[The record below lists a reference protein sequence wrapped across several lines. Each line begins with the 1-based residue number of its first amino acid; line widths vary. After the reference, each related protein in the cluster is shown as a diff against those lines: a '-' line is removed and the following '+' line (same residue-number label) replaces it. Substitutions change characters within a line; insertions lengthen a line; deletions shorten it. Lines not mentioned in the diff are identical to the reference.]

1 MKKMLVAI
9 VICSL
14 LSVGC
19 GRMEEQTNGNDT
31 LPEKQEDAGAASVW
45 QWMPETLDNGTI
57 QTHSEY
63 QSSFRR
69 MVGEEKPVI
78 YLGMPRVLSET
89 ADTSVSWS
97 VSDDT
102 VATVQGGIATGRKEG
117 LVTIR
122 GQASDG
128 REIYSEEFVV
138 TTFNDGKKAEVCY
151 EISPEEFSDNS
162 ISFEDTVSPKLLQIK
177 INTIQ
182 DLYTYFQNSG
192 CRYAYDSPILVSGD
206 TLWTWPV
213 PGDNVLNNKIGSPA
227 DFANAASY
235 LLQNDFE
242 DWGYLL
248 TYGYNMQAYN
258 WFYEDGFYY
267 IVDLYDLFYDLGDG
281 NCNNRYEP
289 FKTDR
294 LEEITEYLHKRTNRE
309 DTLAFF
315 MLPALGHGEM
325 PAIYTSCL
333 RDSSKIYKGHVE
345 LGFEE
350 TVFEHMKI
358 LFENDSFD
366 FTVSSVDADDMPGGV
381 PRYEGEEYWYG
392 YR

>member
-1 MKKMLVAI
+1 MSERIADPKIQIITAITKKDKANVYLAMKSEHIPAVLKELQGDKTYLYKRIQEIQSAFFPNI
-9 VICSL
+9 EVI
-14 LSVGC
+14 
-19 GRMEEQTNGNDT
+19 
-31 LPEKQEDAGAASVW
+31 
-45 QWMPETLDNGTI
+45 
-57 QTHSEY
+57 EY
-63 QSSFRR
+63 R
-69 MVGEEKPVI
+69 
-78 YLGMPRVLSET
+78 
-89 ADTSVSWS
+89 
-97 VSDDT
+97 
-102 VATVQGGIATGRKEG
+102 
-117 LVTIR
+117 
-122 GQASDG
+122 
-128 REIYSEEFVV
+128 
-138 TTFNDGKKAEVCY
+138 DGKTYILEEYIEGESLDKILENK
-151 EISPEEFSDNS
+151 ISTKDG
-162 ISFEDTVSPKLLQIK
+162 ISYMVQLVQTK

-182 DLYTYFQNSG
+182 DLYTYFQPSG

-213 PGDNVLNNKIGSPA
+213 PGDNVLNSKIGSPA

-366 FTVSSVDADDMPGGV
+366 FTVSSVDTDDMPGGV

>member
-19 GRMEEQTNGNDT
+19 GRIGEQTDGDDT
-31 LPEKQEDAGAASVW
+31 LSEKQQDVGGAFVL
-45 QWMPETLDNGTI
+45 QWKAENIDNGTI
-57 QTHSEY
+57 QTRSAY

-78 YLGMPRVLSET
+78 YLGMPRVLPEMS
-89 ADTSVSWS
+89 DTSVSWS

-102 VATVQGGIATGRKEG
+102 VATVQGGIVTGRKEG
-117 LVTIR
+117 LVTICGR
-122 GQASDG
+122 ASDG
-128 REIYSEEFVV
+128 REIYSEEFAV
-138 TTFNDGKKAEVCY
+138 TTFNDGKKAEICY
-151 EISPEEFSDNS
+151 ELSPEEFSDGN
-162 ISFEDTVSPKLLQIK
+162 ISFQDTVSPELLQTK

-206 TLWTWPV
+206 TLWTWSV
-213 PGDNVLNNKIGSPA
+213 PGDNVLNNKIGSPS

-248 TYGYNMQAYN
+248 AYGYNMQVYN

-267 IVDLYDLFYDLGDG
+267 VVNLYDLFYDLGDG
-281 NCNNRYEP
+281 NCNNKYEP
-289 FKTDR
+289 FKTDNP
-294 LEEITEYLHKRTNRE
+294 EEITEYLHKRTNRE

-315 MLPALGHGEM
+315 MLPALGHAVM
-325 PAIYTSCL
+325 PAIFTSCL
-333 RDSSKIYKGHVE
+333 RDSSMIYKGHVE

-350 TVFEHMKI
+350 TVFDHMKL
-358 LFENDSFD
+358 LFKNDSFD
-366 FTVSSVDADDMPGGV
+366 FTVCSVDTDDMPLGV
-381 PRYEGEEYWYG
+381 PRYAGEEYWYE
-392 YR
+392 YP